1 MLSRTGDFFPRQKY
15 SAVPLKYKE
24 VEGISAKTF
33 SEHFKLYEGYVN
45 KTNEIYEKIANSFAD
60 PSKSAG
66 TYSEYGEAKRQ
77 LSFCLGGM
85 WNHKLYFGDFE
96 NGTGTKPSNELV
108 SEMTTDFGSYEKW
121 KEDFIATGMA
131 ARGWAMLCYGLDD
144 GRLHNVVL
152 DAQNAGF
159 PATVVPLVLMD
170 VYEHAY
176 FIDYGTAR
184 KPYVEAFFKNV
195 NWNYISK
202 RFEKCTRMHKVWN
215 E

>member
-1 MLSRTGDFFPRQKY
+1 MARQKY
-15 SAVPLKYKE
+15 AAVPLKYKE

-33 SEHFKLYEGYVN
+33 AEHFKLYEGYVN
-45 KTNEIYEKIANSFAD
+45 KTNEIYEKIAGNFAD

-77 LSFCLGGM
+77 LSFTLGGM

-96 NGTGTKPSNELV
+96 DGRDTKPSDGLQKAM
-108 SEMTTDFGSYEKW
+108 SEDFGSFDKW
-121 KEDFIATGMA
+121 KEDFVATGMA

-144 GRLHNVVL
+144 GHLHNVVL

-159 PATVVPLVLMD
+159 PATVVPVILMD

-184 KPYVEAFFKNV
+184 KPYVEAFFKNI
-195 NWNYISK
+195 NWNRISK
-202 RFEKCTRMHKVWN
+202 RFEKCVRMHKVWS

>member
-1 MLSRTGDFFPRQKY
+1 MNQLSRQKY
-15 SAVPLKYKE
+15 AANPLKYKE

-33 SEHFKLYEGYVN
+33 AEHFKLYEGYVN

-77 LSFCLGGM
+77 LSFNLGGM

-96 NGTGTKPSNELV
+96 DGKGTGPSEHLQRA
-108 SEMTTDFGSYEKW
+108 MTEDFGSFDKW
-121 KEDFIATGMA
+121 KEDFVASGMA
-131 ARGWAMLCYGLDD
+131 ARGWGMLCYGLDD
-144 GRLHNVVL
+144 GKLHNVVL

-176 FIDYGTAR
+176 YIDYGTGR
-184 KPYVEAFFKNV
+184 KGYIEAFFKNL
-195 NWNYISK
+195 NWDRVSK
-202 RFEKCTRMHKVWN
+202 RYEKCQKMHNIWN